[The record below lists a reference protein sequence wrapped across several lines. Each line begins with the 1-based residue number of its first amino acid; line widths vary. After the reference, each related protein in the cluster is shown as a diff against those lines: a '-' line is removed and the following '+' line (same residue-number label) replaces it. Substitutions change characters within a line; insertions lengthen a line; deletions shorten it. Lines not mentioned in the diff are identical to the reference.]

1 MKEINQQKEAVKHQV
16 EQSAKKV
23 WQQRTI
29 KKLYTDAKGV
39 KANIGIGKN
48 GNRVPKRFKEGLE
61 FAQLFKQLWNKS
73 VQEGNSTV
81 SESLSIELAL
91 RSNTAVQKLKDTPY
105 DILDAVDFF
114 LKHGCPK
121 AGRITLAQ
129 AVDLHLE
136 RQKDRG
142 LRDTS
147 ASKDHKNFN
156 SNFKPFL
163 K

>member
-1 MKEINQQKEAVKHQV
+1 MIADAVISHIKLSSKFKTNEV
-16 EQSAKKV
+16 SSSFILLNLGDIV
-23 WQQRTI
+23 VNSITI
-29 KKLYTDAKGV
+29 VPGEKGGGFI
-39 KANIGIGKN
+39 KSFN
-48 GNRVPKRFKEGLE
+48 KEGLE

-73 VQEGNSTV
+73 VQEDNSTV

-121 AGRITLAQ
+121 AGIITVAQ

-136 RQKDRG
+136 H
-142 LRDTS
+142 TT
-147 ASKDHKNFN
+147 NT
-156 SNFKPFL
+156 
-163 K
+163 